1 MSTNPIST
9 YHSNSNLGKD
19 KDFMYDELQLQ
30 QEMMGEN
37 ARLQAQLAEAEN
49 QTEDL
54 ERENRRVRDAMMN
67 MAGSVGEQGF
77 KFYGMYA
84 NTF

>member
-1 MSTNPIST
+1 
-9 YHSNSNLGKD
+9 
-19 KDFMYDELQLQ
+19 MYDELQLQ

-37 ARLQAQLAEAEN
+37 ARLQAQLVEAEN

-67 MAGSVGEQGF
+67 MAVSVGEQGF
-77 KFYGMYA
+77 KFYCMNA
-84 NTF
+84 NAHDYHSP

>member
-1 MSTNPIST
+1 
-9 YHSNSNLGKD
+9 
-19 KDFMYDELQLQ
+19 MYDELQLQ

-54 ERENRRVRDAMMN
+54 
-67 MAGSVGEQGF
+67 
-77 KFYGMYA
+77 
-84 NTF
+84 